1 VFYIPYMAYRR
12 TERMAARLAGKRER
26 ILHAT
31 RDTVAERGFR
41 DTEIAAIAAAAG
53 VATGTI
59 YRYFRSKEELFAE
72 VVGNI
77 SRQEVE
83 VVAQIA
89 TSGGPA
95 VPRLAEA
102 VCVFARRALRGRKL
116 AYALVA
122 EPVEPEVDAARLAYR
137 RALARIFGGILAD
150 GIKAGDFP
158 PQDAEASAACL
169 VGALVEGL
177 VGPLAP
183 VPGAADDG
191 ENLVEAI
198 ALFCLRAVSGKDE

>member
-1 VFYIPYMAYRR
+1 MPYRR
-12 TERMAARLAGKRER
+12 TERMEARLASNRER
-26 ILHAT
+26 ILRAA

-41 DTEIAAIAAAAG
+41 DAEIAAIASAAG

-59 YRYFRSKEELFAE
+59 YLYFPSKADLFAE
-72 VVGNI
+72 VVGTT
-77 SRQEVE
+77 SKQEVE
-83 VVAQIA
+83 VMALVA

-95 VPRLAEA
+95 VQRLAEA
-102 VCVFARRALRGRKL
+102 VCVFARRALSGRKL

-122 EPVEPEVDAARLAYR
+122 EPVEPEVDVARLAYR
-137 RALARIFGGILAD
+137 RALARVFESMLAD
-150 GIKAGDFP
+150 GIKAGEFP
-158 PQDAEASAACL
+158 PQDIVASAACL
-169 VGALVEGL
+169 VGALIEAL

>member
-12 TERMAARLAGKRER
+12 TERMEARLASNRE
-26 ILHAT
+26 ILRAT

-41 DTEIAAIAAAAG
+41 EAEIATIAAAAG

-59 YRYFRSKEELFAE
+59 YRYFPSKADLFAE
-72 VVGNI
+72 VVSTS

-95 VPRLAEA
+95 VQRLVEA

-137 RALARIFGGILAD
+137 RALARVFEGILAD
-150 GIKAGDFP
+150 GINAGEFP
-158 PQDAEASAACL
+158 PQDVEASAACL
-169 VGALVEGL
+169 VGALIEGL

-198 ALFCLRAVSGKDE
+198 ALFCLRVVSGKDE